1 MTQALRILETDPR
14 CRRTALK
21 RGVHQSQRVEL
32 LYFSFAATPPRGH
45 PLAADRVVPTRF
57 VTLDANEAV
66 ASVAYRLSEVIA
78 LYPITPA
85 SPMGE
90 ACDEWSAAGRPNLW
104 KQVPQT
110 VEMQSEGGAAG
121 AVHGALQGGALAT
134 TFTASQGLLLMLPN
148 LFKIAGELSPFVL
161 HVAARTVATHGLSI
175 FCDHSDVMTART
187 TGFAMLCASSVQEAQ
202 DFAAIAHAATLTTRV
217 PFLHFFDGFRTSHEY
232 SRIVPL
238 DDETLRSLI
247 DDAALTAFRA
257 RKLTPDAPVI
267 RGTAQN
273 PDTFFQA
280 REAANGFHDAVP
292 ARVEATME
300 AFAAA
305 TGRTY
310 RLFER
315 FGHAE
320 PERVIIAMG
329 SATGALQETVEWLVA
344 RGEKVAG
351 VVVRL
356 FRPFDVA
363 AFVAT
368 LPASVRRIAVLDRT
382 KEPGAVGEPL
392 FQDVV
397 TALAEA
403 ERAIPVIGGRY
414 GLSSKEFTP
423 AMVRAV
429 FDELARPQPRRRFTI
444 GITDDVT
451 RRSLAFDEDFDLEP
465 PETVRAL
472 FYGLGSDGTV
482 SSNKQTIKI
491 IGEYAGHEA
500 QGFFVYDSK
509 KAGAVTVSHL
519 RFGPKPIRST
529 YQIRHASFVACHYAP
544 LLERHD
550 VLAAAAPG
558 ATFLL
563 NTAVP
568 ADQAFASL
576 PREAQQQLIDKGLRF
591 FVIDAFKVAS
601 TAGLGRHL
609 SAIMQTCF
617 FELSGVLPKEEAH
630 ARVREAVEKAYGKRG
645 SEVVERNHQAID
657 LTLAKLHAVPV
668 PNEAHG
674 LPRPPTVPTAAPDF
688 VQRVTATML
697 RGEGDRLPVSA
708 FPVDGTWPTGTTKWE
723 RRAIALELP
732 TWDSALCIQCNK
744 CALICPH
751 ASIRSQLVDPAS
763 LAGAPADFVT
773 TDFRSKE
780 LGAAPSGAPWKYALQ
795 VAPDDCTGCGLCVQV
810 CPARDKA
817 TPRHKA
823 IDMTPVTPIRERER
837 GNWAFF
843 ETLPSIDRTIVKDDV
858 KASQFLEP
866 LFEFSGA
873 CAGCG
878 ETPYLKLLT
887 QLVGDRL
894 LIANATGCTSIYG
907 GNLPTTP
914 YTTNRDGRGPAWA
927 NSLFED
933 NAEFGFGLSLSVD
946 AQKTQARLL
955 LNALASDL
963 PAALVDGLLNA
974 VQDTEAAIAAQRERV
989 QALRTALQGLSG
1001 DEPRKLGL
1009 VADMLVKK
1017 SVWLVGGDGWAYDIG
1032 FGGLDHVLSTGA
1044 PVKALVLDT
1053 EVYSNTGGQQSKA
1066 TPLGASA
1073 KFAVAGKAQGKKD
1086 LGLLAMSYGNAYVAS
1101 IAMGAK
1107 DSQALKAL
1115 REAEAFPGPALIIA
1129 YSHCIAHAFDLKL
1142 GAEQQRLAV
1151 DSGIWPLYRFDP
1163 RRMERGEAPLQLD
1176 SPAPKLKA
1184 RDFMKNEGRFRLVE
1198 LRDPKRYAALL
1209 DAADAHAA
1217 RRRALY
1223 EQLATVHLTTKERPT

>member
-1 MTQALRILETDPR
+1 
-14 CRRTALK
+14 
-21 RGVHQSQRVEL
+21 
-32 LYFSFAATPPRGH
+32 
-45 PLAADRVVPTRF
+45 VPTARF

-66 ASVAYRLSEVIA
+66 AAVAYRLSEVIA

-90 ACDEWSAAGRPNLW
+90 ACDEWSAACRPNLW
-104 KQVPQT
+104 NQVPQT

-148 LFKIAGELSPFVL
+148 MFKIAGELAPFVL

-175 FCDHSDVMTART
+175 FCDHSDVMSART

-202 DFAAIAHAATLTTRV
+202 DFAAISHAATLESRV

-232 SRIVPL
+232 ARIVPI
-238 DDETLRSLI
+238 DDEILKGLVS
-247 DDAALTAFRA
+247 DEALTAFRA

-280 REAANGFHDAVP
+280 REAANRWHDAVP
-292 ARVEATME
+292 GHVQRTMDR
-300 AFAAA
+300 FAAA
-305 TGRTY
+305 TGRQY

-315 FGHAE
+315 FGHPE

-356 FRPFDVA
+356 FRPFDVD

-368 LPASVRRIAVLDRT
+368 LPGSVRRIAVLDRT

-403 ERAIPVIGGRY
+403 NRAIPVIGGRY

-423 AMVRAV
+423 AMARAV
-429 FDELARPQPRRRFTI
+429 FDELKEPAPRRRFTV

-451 RRSLAFDEDFDLEP
+451 HLSLPYDEAFDLES

-529 YQIRHASFVACHYAP
+529 YKIRHASFVACHYAP

-550 VLAAAAPG
+550 VLATAAPG

-563 NTAVP
+563 NTSTP
-568 ADQAFASL
+568 AAKVFDAL
-576 PREAQQQLIDKGLRF
+576 PKEAQRQVLEKGLRVY
-591 FVIDAFKVAS
+591 VIDAFKVAS
-601 TAGLGRHL
+601 QAGLGRHI
-609 SAIMQTCF
+609 SAVMQTCF
-617 FELSGVLPKEEAH
+617 FELSGVLPKDEAH
-630 ARVREAVEKAYGKRG
+630 ARIRDAVEKAYGKRG
-645 SEVVERNHQAID
+645 SEVVERNHKAID
-657 LTLAKLHAVPV
+657 LTLANLEPV
-668 PNEAHG
+668 PLGAAATG
-674 LPRPPTVPTAAPDF
+674 APRPPTVPTAAPDF

-697 RGEGDRLPVSA
+697 RGEGDLLPVSA

-723 RRAIALELP
+723 RRAIALEIP
-732 TWDSALCIQCNK
+732 TWDQALCIQCNK

-751 ASIRSQLVDPAS
+751 ASIRSQLVDPEALAS
-763 LAGAPADFVT
+763 APEGFVT

-823 IDMTPVTPIRERER
+823 IDMAPVAPIRERER
-837 GNWAFF
+837 QNWAFF
-843 ETLPSIDRTIVKDDV
+843 ETLPSIDRAIVKDDV

-873 CAGCG
+873 CGGCG

-933 NAEFGFGLSLSVD
+933 NAEFGYGLALSVE

-955 LNALASDL
+955 LNGLASQL
-963 PAALVDGLLNA
+963 PAALVDGLLQA
-974 VQDTEAAIAAQRERV
+974 PQDSEAAIAEQRRRV
-989 QALRTALQGLSG
+989 HALKDALRGLPG
-1001 DEPRKLGL
+1001 DDARRLGL
-1009 VADMLVKK
+1009 LADMLVKK

-1101 IAMGAK
+1101 IAIGAK
-1107 DSQALKAL
+1107 DGQALKAL
-1115 REAEAFPGPALIIA
+1115 REAEAYPGPALVIA

-1142 GAEQQRLAV
+1142 GADQQRLAV
-1151 DSGIWPLYRFDP
+1151 ESGIWPLYRFDP
-1163 RRMERGEAPLQLD
+1163 RRTQNGEAPLQLD

-1198 LRDPKRYAALL
+1198 LKDAKRYAALL

-1223 EQLATVHLTTKERPT
+1223 EQLARVTTPKEPTP